1 MNEHEKLLVLRKKL
15 VSRRRALVDS
25 FVTTPLEQLTGE
37 AISRIQSAISA
48 VDQALEDEAS
58 AAELGKDIGYTKE
71 AQEQAATIAA
81 SFTSAA
87 PVPIRSAKGPPGA
100 RQK

>member
-1 MNEHEKLLVLRKKL
+1 MTEHEKLLILRKKL
-15 VSRRRALVDS
+15 VSRRRSLVDS

-37 AISRIQSAISA
+37 AISRIQSAIHA

-58 AAELGKDIGYTKE
+58 AVEHGKDIGYSKE
-71 AQEQAATIAA
+71 DQGQGAAIA
-81 SFTSAA
+81 TSSTLAA
-87 PVPIRSAKGPPGA
+87 PVPLRPVKGPPGA